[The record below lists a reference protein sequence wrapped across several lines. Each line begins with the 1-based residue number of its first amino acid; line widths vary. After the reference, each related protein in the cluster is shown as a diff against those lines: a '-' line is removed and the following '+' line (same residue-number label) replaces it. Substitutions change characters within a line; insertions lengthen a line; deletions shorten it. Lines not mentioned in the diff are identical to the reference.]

1 MFTLQNFALLDL
13 LIASIMLLGLGYVH
27 RYRLPRPPVGRF
39 TTSDV
44 LIMSGLVVVLPV
56 AYLAMPAPV
65 VSTVFGVM
73 FLASV
78 QLALAPLLGGR
89 TATLAAVLLV
99 AATAWAALSGQATL
113 VVVLNAVL
121 IVVSVIGVTSL
132 WTQTGITAG
141 HVAAFATALAVYD
154 LFATGLGDMTDRFLA
169 QVEGYPFAPLLAV
182 TTGAVPVAA
191 GLGDC
196 LILALW
202 PMVATKAYGKA
213 AGWTGA
219 AVGLGLIVLVQIGFA
234 TGVLRSGMA
243 FLTVL
248 GPAILVQ
255 YLIWRRLRGA
265 ERHTWQWLGG
275 PGPAIDTSGR
285 VDRLAAALRTPDA
298 APGTADGTWEAIGA
312 DGVIAEG
319 PTPGTALRAARR
331 AGYQDVPFIRQRTT

>member
-13 LIASIMLLGLGYVH
+13 LIGLIVLLGLGYAH
-27 RYRLPRPPVGRF
+27 RFRLPRPPVGRF

-44 LIMSGLVVVLPV
+44 LIMSCLVVVMPI
-56 AYLAMPAPV
+56 AYLAMAAPA
-65 VSTVFGVM
+65 VSAVFGVM

-89 TATLAAVLLV
+89 PATVAAVLLV
-99 AATAWAALSGQATL
+99 AAAAGAAIAGSGTL
-113 VVVLNAVL
+113 VLVLNAAL
-121 IVVSVIGVTSL
+121 IAIVVIGVTSL
-132 WTQTGITAG
+132 WTQTGMTAG

-182 TTGAVPVAA
+182 TTGAIPVAA

-202 PMVATKAYGKA
+202 PMVATKAYGKT
-213 AGWTGA
+213 AGWIGA
-219 AVGLGLIVLVQIGFA
+219 ACGIGLIIVVQIGFA

-255 YLIWRRLRGA
+255 YLVWRRIRRV
-265 ERHTWQWLGG
+265 ERRTNQWLGV
-275 PGPAIDTSGR
+275 PTAAVDTSGR
-285 VDRLAAALRTPDA
+285 IDQMAAALRTAQSATDTP
-298 APGTADGTWEAIGA
+298 TGTWVAV
-312 DGVIAEG
+312 DGDAVIAQG
-319 PTPGTALRAARR
+319 TTPGTALRAARR
-331 AGYQDVPFIRQRTT
+331 AGYQNVPFIRQM